1 MCSVQT
7 LTVGILAGGRGNR
20 LGGRDKGMLV
30 VDGEPFIAQLLHSVD
45 RNLRAVPE
53 LNWVETVINCPRNS
67 AFYRHYANRLVCD
80 RQLHGGPGAGIAAL
94 LAACTTDW
102 LLVLACDH
110 PHLPVESID
119 KLWRATVVGFQ
130 GPGPGGNPGAG
141 SYATD
146 QGRHT
151 PCMLINAARVVA
163 DTSQPSLLQTIEN
176 LGLTA
181 VDIPG
186 SGVDVDTPIDLTE
199 LGR

>member
-1 MCSVQT
+1 VQT

-53 LNWVETVINCPRNS
+53 LTWVETVISCPRNS

-110 PHLPVESID
+110 PRLPVESID
-119 KLWRATVVGFQ
+119 KLYRAAAAGFKR
-130 GPGPGGNPGAG
+130 PDPGGTPGAG

-146 QGRHT
+146 QCLHT
-151 PCMLINAARVVA
+151 PCMLINTARVA
-163 DTSQPSLLQTIEN
+163 TELSQPSLLRTIET

-199 LGR
+199 LGRQLS